1 MIININ
7 IIIIIIVVIIIII
20 DIIIIINIIF
30 NSYILDNWFYLISM
44 MILPITDFILSF
56 WQLEIFTARHNR
68 IPAFARAFLPYLLQ
82 KIALLAVELILLFAV
97 TKGDIALKSRGFS
110 YEVAF
115 AAAAASLVLST
126 LVTFVTGAARTMMYH
141 DEKR

>member
-1 MIININ
+1 MKQKLRKFAIFFIFPVHLFISQ
-7 IIIIIIVVIIIII
+7 IIVYGHHS
-20 DIIIIINIIF
+20 D
-30 NSYILDNWFYLISM
+30 WFYLISM

-97 TKGDIALKSRGFS
+97 TKGDIALKSIGFS
-110 YEVAF
+110 YAVAF
-115 AAAAASLVLST
+115 AAAAASLVLSA

>member
-1 MIININ
+1 MKQKLRKFAILL
-7 IIIIIIVVIIIII
+7 
-20 DIIIIINIIF
+20 IF
-30 NSYILDNWFYLISM
+30 PLHLFVSQIMVYGHHSDWFYLISVI
-44 MILPITDFILSF
+44 ILPIADFILSF

-82 KIALLAVELILLFAV
+82 KIALLAIELILIFAV
-97 TKGDIALKSRGFS
+97 TKGDFGLLGKGFG
-110 YEVAF
+110 YAVAY
-115 AAAAASLVLST
+115 AAAAASLILCA